1 MTDREL
7 QKLKRVELLRLLVEQ
22 SRELDAL
29 RKELEETKKQLVDR
43 ELHMQKAGSIAEASM
58 QLNGVF
64 EAAQR
69 AADQYLESI
78 RYQSEHVEEKCAALE
93 AATRLRCEQM
103 VKEAEATVQQAQK
116 DSDECWRDV
125 KGKLEGF
132 LQQQTA
138 LQGLLSRKPGEE
150 TE

>member
-7 QKLKRVELLRLLVEQ
+7 QKLKRVELLQLLVEQ

-29 RKELEETKKQLVDR
+29 RKELEETKKQLADR
-43 ELHMQKAGSIAEASM
+43 ELHMQEAGSIAEASM

>member
-7 QKLKRVELLRLLVEQ
+7 QKLKRVELLQLLVEQ

-29 RKELEETKKQLVDR
+29 RRELEETKKQLADR
-43 ELHMQKAGSIAEASM
+43 ELHMQEAGSIAEASM

-138 LQGLLSRKPGEE
+138 LQGLLSRKPSEE

>member
-7 QKLKRVELLRLLVEQ
+7 QKLKRVELLQLLVEQ

-29 RKELEETKKQLVDR
+29 RQELAQARRELEAR
-43 ELHMQKAGSIAEASM
+43 ELRLQEAGSIAEASM

-78 RYQSEHVEEKCAALE
+78 RYQSEHMEEKCAAME
-93 AATRLRCEQM
+93 EATRLRCDQM
-103 VKEAEATVQQAQK
+103 LKEAEASVQQAQK

-125 KGKLEGF
+125 RGKLEDY
-132 LQQQTA
+132 LRQQTA
-138 LQGLLSRKPGEE
+138 LQGLLSRTLGEE
-150 TE
+150 TK

>member
-7 QKLKRVELLRLLVEQ
+7 QKLKRVELLQLLVEQ

-29 RKELEETKKQLVDR
+29 RRELEETKKQLADR
-43 ELHMQKAGSIAEASM
+43 ELHMQEAGSIAEASM

-93 AATRLRCEQM
+93 AARLRCEQM

-116 DSDECWRDV
+116 ASDECWRDV

>member
-7 QKLKRVELLRLLVEQ
+7 QKLKRVELLQLLVEQ

-29 RKELEETKKQLVDR
+29 RQELAQARRELEAR
-43 ELHMQKAGSIAEASM
+43 ELQLQEAGSIAEASM

-78 RYQSEHVEEKCAALE
+78 RYQSEHMEEKCAAME
-93 AATRLRCEQM
+93 EATRLRCDQM
-103 VKEAEATVQQAQK
+103 LKEAEATVQQAQK

-125 KGKLEGF
+125 KGKLEDY
-132 LQQQTA
+132 LRQQTA
-138 LQGLLSRKPGEE
+138 LQGLLSRAPGEE

>member
-7 QKLKRVELLRLLVEQ
+7 QKLKRVELLQLLVEQ

-29 RKELEETKKQLVDR
+29 RRELEETKKQLADR
-43 ELHMQKAGSIAEASM
+43 ELHMQEAGSIAEASM

>member
-7 QKLKRVELLRLLVEQ
+7 QKLKRVELLQLLVEQ

-29 RKELEETKKQLVDR
+29 RRELEETKKQLADR
-43 ELHMQKAGSIAEASM
+43 ELHMQEAGSIAEASM

-78 RYQSEHVEEKCAALE
+78 RYQTEHVEEKCAALE

-138 LQGLLSRKPGEE
+138 LQGLLSRKPSEE

>member
-7 QKLKRVELLRLLVEQ
+7 QKLKRVELLQLLVEQ
-22 SRELDAL
+22 SRDMDAL
-29 RKELEETKKQLVDR
+29 RKELEEARQQLADR
-43 ELHMQKAGSIAEASM
+43 ELHMREAGSIAEASM

>member
-7 QKLKRVELLRLLVEQ
+7 QKLKRVELLQLLLEQ

-29 RKELEETKKQLVDR
+29 RQELAQARRELEVR
-43 ELHMQKAGSIAEASM
+43 ELRLQEAGSIAEASM

-78 RYQSEHVEEKCAALE
+78 RYQSEHMDEKCAAMEE
-93 AATRLRCEQM
+93 AARLRCDQM
-103 VKEAEATVQQAQK
+103 LKEAEATVQQAQK

-125 KGKLEGF
+125 KGKLEDY
-132 LQQQTA
+132 LRQQTA
-138 LQGLLSRKPGEE
+138 LQGLLSRTPGEE

>member
-7 QKLKRVELLRLLVEQ
+7 QKLKRVELLQLLVEQ

-29 RKELEETKKQLVDR
+29 RKELEETKKQLADR
-43 ELHMQKAGSIAEASM
+43 KLHMREAGSIAEASM

-93 AATRLRCEQM
+93 ATTRLRCEQM

-132 LQQQTA
+132 LRQQTA

>member
-1 MTDREL
+1 MTDRDL
-7 QKLKRVELLRLLVEQ
+7 QKLKRVELLQLLVEQ

-29 RKELEETKKQLVDR
+29 RQELAQARRELEAR
-43 ELHMQKAGSIAEASM
+43 ELRLQEAGSIAEASM

-78 RYQSEHVEEKCAALE
+78 RYQSEHMDEKCAAME
-93 AATRLRCEQM
+93 EATRLRCDQM
-103 VKEAEATVQQAQK
+103 LKEAEATVQQAQK

-125 KGKLEGF
+125 KGKLEDY
-132 LQQQTA
+132 LRQQTA
-138 LQGLLSRKPGEE
+138 LQGLLSRTPGEE

>member
-7 QKLKRVELLRLLVEQ
+7 QKLKRVELLQLLVEQ

-29 RKELEETKKQLVDR
+29 RQELAQARRELEAR
-43 ELHMQKAGSIAEASM
+43 ELRLQEAGSIAEASM

-78 RYQSEHVEEKCAALE
+78 RYQSEHMDEKCAAMEE
-93 AATRLRCEQM
+93 ASRLRCDQM
-103 VKEAEATVQQAQK
+103 LKEAEASVQQAQK

-125 KGKLEGF
+125 KGKLEDY
-132 LQQQTA
+132 LRQQTA
-138 LQGLLSRKPGEE
+138 LQGLLSRTPGEE

>member
-1 MTDREL
+1 MTDRGL
-7 QKLKRVELLRLLVEQ
+7 QKLKRVELLQLLVEQ

-29 RKELEETKKQLVDR
+29 RRELEETKKQLADR
-43 ELHMQKAGSIAEASM
+43 SLHMQEAGSIAEASM

-138 LQGLLSRKPGEE
+138 LQGLLSRKPGEGAE
-150 TE
+150 

>member
-7 QKLKRVELLRLLVEQ
+7 QKLKRVELLQLLVEQ
-22 SRELDAL
+22 SRELRL
-29 RKELEETKKQLVDR
+29 QE
-43 ELHMQKAGSIAEASM
+43 AGSIAEASM

-78 RYQSEHVEEKCAALE
+78 RYQSEHMDEKCAAMEE
-93 AATRLRCEQM
+93 ASRLRCDQM
-103 VKEAEATVQQAQK
+103 LKEAEASVQQAQK

-125 KGKLEGF
+125 KGKLEDY
-132 LQQQTA
+132 LRQQTA
-138 LQGLLSRKPGEE
+138 LQGLLSRTPGEE

>member
-1 MTDREL
+1 MTDKEL
-7 QKLKRVELLRLLVEQ
+7 QKLKRVELLQLLVEQ

-29 RKELEETKKQLVDR
+29 RQELAQARRELEAR
-43 ELHMQKAGSIAEASM
+43 ELRLQEVGSIAEASM

-78 RYQSEHVEEKCAALE
+78 RYQSEHMDERCAAME
-93 AATRLRCEQM
+93 EATRLRCDQM
-103 VKEAEATVQQAQK
+103 LKEAEASVQQAQK

-125 KGKLEGF
+125 KGKLEDY
-132 LQQQTA
+132 LRQQTA
-138 LQGLLSRKPGEE
+138 LQGLLSRTPGEE
-150 TE
+150 TK

>member
-7 QKLKRVELLRLLVEQ
+7 QKLERVELLQLLVEQ

-29 RKELEETKKQLVDR
+29 RRELEETKKQLADR
-43 ELHMQKAGSIAEASM
+43 ELHMQEAGSIAEASM

>member
-7 QKLKRVELLRLLVEQ
+7 QKLKRVELLQLLVEQ
-22 SRELDAL
+22 SKELDAL
-29 RKELEETKKQLVDR
+29 RQELAQAQQKLNAR
-43 ELHMQKAGSIAEASM
+43 ELCLQEVGSIAEASL

-78 RYQSEHVEEKCAALE
+78 RYQSAHMEEKCAAME
-93 AATRLRCEQM
+93 EATRLRCHQM
-103 VKEAEATVQQAQK
+103 LKEAEASVQQAQQ

-125 KGKLEGF
+125 KRKLDDY
-132 LQQQTA
+132 LRQQTA
-138 LQGLLSRKPGEE
+138 LQGLLSQATGEAKI
-150 TE
+150 

>member
-7 QKLKRVELLRLLVEQ
+7 QKLKRVELLQLLVEQ

-29 RKELEETKKQLVDR
+29 RQELAQARRDLEAR
-43 ELHMQKAGSIAEASM
+43 ELRLQEAGSIAEASM

-78 RYQSEHVEEKCAALE
+78 RYQSEHMDEKCAAME
-93 AATRLRCEQM
+93 EATRLRCDQM
-103 VKEAEATVQQAQK
+103 LKEAEASVQQAQK

-125 KGKLEGF
+125 KGKLEDY
-132 LQQQTA
+132 LRQQTA
-138 LQGLLSRKPGEE
+138 LQGLLSRTPGEE

>member
-7 QKLKRVELLRLLVEQ
+7 QKLKRVELLQLLVEQ

-29 RKELEETKKQLVDR
+29 RRELEETKKQLADR
-43 ELHMQKAGSIAEASM
+43 ELHMQEAGSIAEASM

-125 KGKLEGF
+125 NGKLEGF

>member
-22 SRELDAL
+22 SREMDAL
-29 RKELEETKKQLVDR
+29 RKKLEEARQQLADR
-43 ELHMQKAGSIAEASM
+43 ELHMREAGSIAEASM

>member
-7 QKLKRVELLRLLVEQ
+7 QKLKRVELLQLLVEQ

-29 RKELEETKKQLVDR
+29 RRELEETKKQLADR
-43 ELHMQKAGSIAEASM
+43 ELHMQEAGSIAEASM
-58 QLNGVF
+58 QLSGVF

>member
-7 QKLKRVELLRLLVEQ
+7 QKLKRVELLQLLVEQ

-29 RKELEETKKQLVDR
+29 RRELEETKKQLADR
-43 ELHMQKAGSIAEASM
+43 ELHMHEAGSIAEASM

>member
-7 QKLKRVELLRLLVEQ
+7 QKLKRVELLQLLVEQ

-29 RKELEETKKQLVDR
+29 RRELEETKKQLADR
-43 ELHMQKAGSIAEASM
+43 ELHMQEAGSIAEASM

-116 DSDECWRDV
+116 DSDGCWRDV

-138 LQGLLSRKPGEE
+138 LQGLLSRKPSEE

>member
-7 QKLKRVELLRLLVEQ
+7 QKLKRVELLQLLVEQ

-29 RKELEETKKQLVDR
+29 RQELAQARRELEAR
-43 ELHMQKAGSIAEASM
+43 ELRLQEAGSIAEASM

-78 RYQSEHVEEKCAALE
+78 RYQSEHMEEKCAAME
-93 AATRLRCEQM
+93 EATRLRCDQM
-103 VKEAEATVQQAQK
+103 LKEAEASVQQAQK

-125 KGKLEGF
+125 KGKLEDY
-132 LQQQTA
+132 LRQQTA
-138 LQGLLSRKPGEE
+138 LQGLLSRTLGEE
-150 TE
+150 TK

>member
-7 QKLKRVELLRLLVEQ
+7 QKLKRVELLQLLVEQ

-29 RKELEETKKQLVDR
+29 RQELAQARRELEAR
-43 ELHMQKAGSIAEASM
+43 ELRLQEAGSIAEASM

-78 RYQSEHVEEKCAALE
+78 RYQSEHMDERCAAME
-93 AATRLRCEQM
+93 EATRLRCDQM
-103 VKEAEATVQQAQK
+103 LKEAEASVQQAQK

-125 KGKLEGF
+125 KGKLEDY
-132 LQQQTA
+132 LRQQTA
-138 LQGLLSRKPGEE
+138 LQGLLSRTPGEE
-150 TE
+150 TK

>member
-7 QKLKRVELLRLLVEQ
+7 QKLKRVELLQLLVEQ

-29 RKELEETKKQLVDR
+29 RQELAQARRELEAR
-43 ELHMQKAGSIAEASM
+43 ELRLQEAGSIAAASM

-78 RYQSEHVEEKCAALE
+78 RYQSEHMEEKCAAME
-93 AATRLRCEQM
+93 EATRLRCDQM
-103 VKEAEATVQQAQK
+103 LKEAEASVQQAQK

-125 KGKLEGF
+125 KGKLEDY
-132 LQQQTA
+132 LRQQTA
-138 LQGLLSRKPGEE
+138 LQGLLSRTLGEE

>member
-7 QKLKRVELLRLLVEQ
+7 QKLKRDELLQLLVEQ

-29 RKELEETKKQLVDR
+29 RRELEETKKQLADR
-43 ELHMQKAGSIAEASM
+43 ELHMQEAGSIAEASM

>member
-1 MTDREL
+1 
-7 QKLKRVELLRLLVEQ
+7 
-22 SRELDAL
+22 
-29 RKELEETKKQLVDR
+29 
-43 ELHMQKAGSIAEASM
+43 MQF
-58 QLNGVF
+58 NGVF

>member
-7 QKLKRVELLRLLVEQ
+7 QKLKRVELLQLLVEQ

-29 RKELEETKKQLVDR
+29 RRELEETKKQLADR
-43 ELHMQKAGSIAEASM
+43 ELHMQEAGSIAEASM
-58 QLNGVF
+58 QINGVF

>member
-7 QKLKRVELLRLLVEQ
+7 QKLKRVELLQLLVEQ

-29 RKELEETKKQLVDR
+29 RQELAQARRELEAR
-43 ELHMQKAGSIAEASM
+43 ELRLQEVGSIAEASM

-78 RYQSEHVEEKCAALE
+78 RYQSEHMDERCAAME
-93 AATRLRCEQM
+93 EATRLRCDQM
-103 VKEAEATVQQAQK
+103 LKEAEASVQQAQK

-125 KGKLEGF
+125 KGKLEDY
-132 LQQQTA
+132 LRQQTA
-138 LQGLLSRKPGEE
+138 LQGLLSRTPGEE
-150 TE
+150 TK

>member
-7 QKLKRVELLRLLVEQ
+7 QKLKRVELLQLLVEQ

-29 RKELEETKKQLVDR
+29 RQELAQARRELEAR
-43 ELHMQKAGSIAEASM
+43 ELRLQEAGSIAEASM

-78 RYQSEHVEEKCAALE
+78 RYQSEHMEEKCAAME
-93 AATRLRCEQM
+93 EATRLRCDQM
-103 VKEAEATVQQAQK
+103 LKEAEASVQQAQK

-125 KGKLEGF
+125 RGKLEDY
-132 LQQQTA
+132 LRQQTA
-138 LQGLLSRKPGEE
+138 LQGLLSRTLGEE

>member
-7 QKLKRVELLRLLVEQ
+7 QKLKRVELLQLLVEQ
-22 SRELDAL
+22 SREMDAL
-29 RKELEETKKQLVDR
+29 RKELEETKKQLADR

>member
-7 QKLKRVELLRLLVEQ
+7 QKLKRVELLQLLVEQ

-29 RKELEETKKQLVDR
+29 RRELEETKKQLADR
-43 ELHMQKAGSIAEASM
+43 ELHMQEAGSIAEASM

-138 LQGLLSRKPGEE
+138 LQGLLSQKPGEE

>member
-7 QKLKRVELLRLLVEQ
+7 QKLKRVELLQLLVEQ

-29 RKELEETKKQLVDR
+29 RQELAQARRELEAR
-43 ELHMQKAGSIAEASM
+43 ELRLQEAGSIAEASM

-78 RYQSEHVEEKCAALE
+78 RYQSEHMEEKCAAME
-93 AATRLRCEQM
+93 EATRLRCDQM
-103 VKEAEATVQQAQK
+103 LKEAEASVQQAQK

-125 KGKLEGF
+125 KGKLEDY
-132 LQQQTA
+132 LRQQTA
-138 LQGLLSRKPGEE
+138 LQGRRSRTLGEE
-150 TE
+150 TN

>member
-7 QKLKRVELLRLLVEQ
+7 QKLKRVELLQLLVEQ

-29 RKELEETKKQLVDR
+29 RQELAQARRELETR
-43 ELHMQKAGSIAEASM
+43 ELRLREAGSIAEASM

-78 RYQSEHVEEKCAALE
+78 RYQSEHMEKKCAAMEE
-93 AATRLRCEQM
+93 AARLRCDQM
-103 VKEAEATVQQAQK
+103 LKEAEESLRQTQR
-116 DSDECWRDV
+116 DSDECWRNV
-125 KGKLEGF
+125 KEKLEDY
-132 LQQQTA
+132 LRRQTA
-138 LQGLLSRKPGEE
+138 LQGLLSQTPGEE
-150 TE
+150 KK

>member
-1 MTDREL
+1 M
-7 QKLKRVELLRLLVEQ
+7 EQ

-29 RKELEETKKQLVDR
+29 RRELEETKKQLADR
-43 ELHMQKAGSIAEASM
+43 ELHMQEAGSIAEASM

>member
-7 QKLKRVELLRLLVEQ
+7 QKLKRVELLQLLVEQ

-29 RKELEETKKQLVDR
+29 RQELAQARRELEAR
-43 ELHMQKAGSIAEASM
+43 ELRLQEAGSIAEASM

-78 RYQSEHVEEKCAALE
+78 RYQSEHMEEKCAAME
-93 AATRLRCEQM
+93 EATRLRCDQM
-103 VKEAEATVQQAQK
+103 LKEAEASVQQAQK

-125 KGKLEGF
+125 KGKLEDY
-132 LQQQTA
+132 LRQQTA
-138 LQGLLSRKPGEE
+138 LQGLLSRTPGEE
-150 TE
+150 ME

>member
-7 QKLKRVELLRLLVEQ
+7 QKLKRVELLQLLVELG
-22 SRELDAL
+22 RELDAL
-29 RKELEETKKQLVDR
+29 RRELEETKKQLADR
-43 ELHMQKAGSIAEASM
+43 ELHMQEAGSIAEASM